1 MKPDEKSRSKESEHR
16 EPESEHRKPAS
27 LNRRDFLSSA
37 TVAGLAAAS
46 VGATDKATA
55 QQVAN
60 NESSTGALPPTAA
73 QEAMESEVPAGY
85 SADEAREYF
94 VRNPGSDFMVDLI
107 KRLGLDYITTNP
119 GSSFR
124 GIHESIV
131 NYGGNQAPELLTC
144 VHEEQAVAMAHGYYK
159 VTGKPIGVL
168 CHGTVGLQH
177 ASMAVYNAWCDR
189 APMILLAGNHLDAAE
204 RRPGAEWS
212 HSAQDCVR
220 VVRDYIK
227 WDDIPLSLQ
236 HFTESMVRGFKIAMT
251 PPMGPVAVVL
261 DGHLQEAEVGDQQ
274 LDTISINPNQPPSGD
289 EAAVAEAARWLLEAE
304 SPVIVADLMAHDQDG
319 VERLIALAE
328 ALQAPVVNQFGRMNF
343 PNTHYLSQGAGAVA
357 QADVVLGLELF
368 DTWGVINSL
377 RDRVHRD
384 SVRKARPDARVISIG
399 SNDLF
404 TKSNYQSFQR
414 FYPSDLSIAGD
425 AQATLPGLTD
435 AVLSGMLRSRRV
447 SNAEREARWRDAH
460 SRAREQALNEARYGW
475 NASPVS
481 TARLYAELWNVVKDR
496 DWALVSDD
504 GMQSRWARRLWPIDR
519 HYQFIGRSGGAGLGY
534 GAPAAVGA
542 ALAHRAE
549 GRIAINVQRDG
560 DMMYTPGAFWTAAY
574 HGIPLLTVTHNNQG
588 YHQEFM
594 HLQRMAARRQRG
606 IDGSSWVGNEL
617 RNPDIDLARIAGGMG
632 VWAAGPITDP
642 GDLAPALARA
652 VEVVDGGE
660 PAFVDVRCQPR

>member
-1 MKPDEKSRSKESEHR
+1 MKPDKQPHPTKSER
-16 EPESEHRKPAS
+16 EETARV
-27 LNRRDFLSSA
+27 NRREFLSSA
-37 TVAGLAAAS
+37 TAAGLVAAG
-46 VGATDKATA
+46 VGAAGGASA
-55 QQVAN
+55 QQVPDN
-60 NESSTGALPPTAA
+60 TQPPGAMQPTAA
-73 QEAMESEVPAGY
+73 QEAMESEIPAGY
-85 SADEAREYF
+85 SAEQAREYF
-94 VRNPGSDFMVDLI
+94 VSNPGSDFMLDVI
-107 KRLGLDYITTNP
+107 RQLGLEYITTNP

-124 GIHESIV
+124 GLQESIV

-159 VTGKPIGVL
+159 VTGKPMGVL

-189 APMILLAGNHLDAAE
+189 APMILLAGNHLDATQ

-236 HFTESMVRGFKIAMT
+236 HYAESMARGLKIAMT
-251 PPMGPVAVVL
+251 APAGPVAVVL
-261 DGHLQEAEVGDQQ
+261 DGHLQEAEAGDQD
-274 LDTISINPNQPPSGD
+274 LGPISVALNQPPTGD

-304 SPVIVADLMAHDQDG
+304 SPVLVADLMAHDQEG
-319 VERLIALAE
+319 VERLVALAE

-343 PNTHYLSQGAGAVA
+343 PNTHYLSQGAAAVA
-357 QADVVLGLELF
+357 QADVALGLELF
-368 DTWGVINSL
+368 DTWGTINTL

-404 TKSNYQSFQR
+404 TRSNYQNFQR

-425 AQATLPGLTD
+425 AQATLPVLTD
-435 AVLSGMLRSRRV
+435 AVLSGMPRARRAT
-447 SNAEREARWRDAH
+447 NAAREARWREAH
-460 SRAREQALNEARYGW
+460 SLAREQALDEARYGW

-481 TARLYAELWNVVKDR
+481 TARLYAELWNVVKNR

-504 GMQSRWARRLWPIDR
+504 GAQSRWARRLWPIDR
-519 HYQFIGRSGGAGLGY
+519 HYQYIGRSGGAGLGY

-542 ALAHRAE
+542 ALAQRPE
-549 GRIAINVQRDG
+549 GRFAINVQKDG
-560 DMMYTPGAFWTAAY
+560 DMMYTPGAFWTAAH

-606 IDGSSWVGNEL
+606 IDGSSRVGNEL
-617 RNPDIDLARIAGGMG
+617 RNPDIDLAGIAGAMG
-632 VWAAGPITDP
+632 VWAQGPIVDP
-642 GDLAPALARA
+642 GDLGAALARA
-652 VEVVDGGE
+652 AEVVDSGK

>member
-1 MKPDEKSRSKESEHR
+1 MKPDDQSPPAKSARTESE
-16 EPESEHRKPAS
+16 KV
-27 LNRRDFLSSA
+27 NRRDFLSTA

-46 VGATDKATA
+46 VGTSEKAGA
-55 QQVAN
+55 QQLADN
-60 NESSTGALPPTAA
+60 DSPAGASPPTAA
-73 QEAMESEVPAGY
+73 QAAMEYDVPEGY
-85 SADEAREYF
+85 SAAEAREYF
-94 VRNPGSDFMVDLI
+94 VRNPGSDFMLDVI
-107 KRLGLDYITTNP
+107 KRLGFDYITTNP

-131 NYGGNQAPELLTC
+131 NHGGNRAPELITC

-159 VTGKPIGVL
+159 VTGKPLGVL

-189 APMILLAGNHLDAAE
+189 VPMILLAGNHLDATE
-204 RRPGAEWS
+204 RRAGVEWS

-227 WDDIPLSLQ
+227 WDDTPFSLQ
-236 HFTESMVRGFKIAMT
+236 HYAESMVRAYRIAMT
-251 PPMGPVAVVL
+251 PPTGPVAVVI
-261 DGHLQEAEVGDQQ
+261 DGHLQEGEVGDHAPEMVP
-274 LDTISINPNQPPSGD
+274 LTPMQPPMG
-289 EAAVAEAARWLLEAE
+289 EAAAIAEAARWLVEAE
-304 SPVIVADLMAHDQDG
+304 SPVIVADLMARDQEG
-319 VERLIALAE
+319 VDQLVALAE

-343 PNTHYLSQGAGAVA
+343 PNTHYLSQGAAAVA
-357 QADVVLGLELF
+357 EADLVLGLELF
-368 DTWGVINSL
+368 DTWGVINTL

-384 SVRKARPDARVISIG
+384 TVRKARPDARVITIG

-404 TKSNYQSFQR
+404 TKSNYQNFQR
-414 FYPSDLSIAGD
+414 YFPADLAIAGD
-425 AQATLPGLTD
+425 AQATLPALTD
-435 AVLSGMLRSRRV
+435 AVLSGMPRARRAT
-447 SNAEREARWRDAH
+447 NAERESRWRDAH
-460 SRAREQALNEARYGW
+460 AQARARALDEARYAW

-481 TARLYAELWNVVKDR
+481 TARLYAELWNAVEDH

-504 GMQSRWARRLWPIDR
+504 NMQSAWARRLWPIER
-519 HYQFIGRSGGAGLGY
+519 HYQYIGRSGGAGLGY

-549 GRIAINVQRDG
+549 GRLAVNVQSDG
-560 DMMYTPGAFWTAAY
+560 DLMYTPGAFWTAAY
-574 HGIPLLTVTHNNQG
+574 HDIPMLTVTHNNQG

-617 RNPDIDLARIAGGMG
+617 RNPDIDFARMVDSMG
-632 VWAAGPITDP
+632 VWAEGPVTDP
-642 GDLAPALARA
+642 GELGPALARA
-652 VEVVDGGE
+652 VEAVDGGE

>member
-1 MKPDEKSRSKESEHR
+1 MKPENQPHPTNSEQ
-16 EPESEHRKPAS
+16 EAPARV
-27 LNRRDFLSSA
+27 NRRDFLSS
-37 TVAGLAAAS
+37 TVAAGLTAAG
-46 VGATDKATA
+46 VGAADKASA
-55 QQVAN
+55 QQPAAN
-60 NESSTGALPPTAA
+60 TQPPGAMPPTAA
-73 QEAMESEVPAGY
+73 QQAMETEIPAGY
-85 SADEAREYF
+85 SAGQAREYF
-94 VRNPGSDFMVDLI
+94 VENPASDFMVDLI
-107 KRLGLDYITTNP
+107 KQIGFDYITTNP

-124 GIHESIV
+124 GLHESIV

-159 VTGKPIGVL
+159 VAGKPLGVL

-177 ASMAVYNAWCDR
+177 ASMAVYNAYCDR

-227 WDDIPLSLQ
+227 WDDTPLSLQ
-236 HFTESMVRGFKIAMT
+236 HFAESMVRGLKIAMT
-251 PPMGPVAVVL
+251 PPAGPVAVVL
-261 DGHLQEAEVGDQQ
+261 DGHLQEAELGDQHPK
-274 LDTISINPNQPPSGD
+274 LSPVVLNQPPAGD
-289 EAAVAEAARWLLEAE
+289 EAAIAEAARWLLEAE
-304 SPVIVADLMAHDQDG
+304 SPVIVADLMAHDQEG
-319 VERLIALAE
+319 VQRLVALAE

-404 TKSNYQSFQR
+404 TRSNYQNFQR
-414 FYPSDLSIAGD
+414 FYASDLSIAGD
-425 AQATLPGLTD
+425 AQATLPLLTD
-435 AVLSGMLRSRRV
+435 AVLTGMPPARHAT
-447 SNAEREARWRDAH
+447 NAAREARWREAY
-460 SRAREQALNEARYGW
+460 SQARAKALDDARYGW

-481 TARLYAELWNVVKDR
+481 TARLYAELWQVVKGR

-504 GMQSRWARRLWPIDR
+504 GAQSRWARRLWPIDR
-519 HYQFIGRSGGAGLGY
+519 HYQYIGRSGGAGLGY
-534 GAPAAVGA
+534 GAPAAIGA
-542 ALAHRAE
+542 ALAHRPE
-549 GRIAINVQRDG
+549 GRFAVNVQKDG
-560 DMMYTPGAFWTAAY
+560 DLMYTPGAFWTAAY
-574 HGIPLLTVTHNNQG
+574 HRIPLLTVTHNNLG

-606 IDGSSWVGNEL
+606 IDSTWRVGNEF
-617 RNPDIDLARIAGGMG
+617 RNPEIDFSRMAAAMG
-632 VWAAGPITDP
+632 VWAEGPIADP
-642 GDLAPALARA
+642 DDLGPALARA
-652 VEVVDGGE
+652 AEVVDGGE

>member
-1 MKPDEKSRSKESEHR
+1 MKPEDKSRATKSPQREST
-16 EPESEHRKPAS
+16 SV
-27 LNRRDFLSSA
+27 NRRDFLSSA
-37 TVAGLAAAS
+37 TAAGLAAAS
-46 VGATDKATA
+46 AGATDKAAA
-55 QQVAN
+55 QQVA
-60 NESSTGALPPTAA
+60 STELPPGALPPTAA
-73 QEAMESEVPAGY
+73 QEAMESEIPAGY
-85 SADEAREYF
+85 SAEEAREYF

-124 GIHESIV
+124 GLHESIV

-236 HFTESMVRGFKIAMT
+236 HYTESMVRGFKIAMT

-261 DGHLQEAEVGDQQ
+261 DGHLQEAGTGDQH
-274 LDTISINPNQPPSGD
+274 LDMLSIAPNQPPSGD

-404 TKSNYQSFQR
+404 TKSNYQNFQR

-481 TARLYAELWNVVKDR
+481 TARLYAELWNVVKNR

-549 GRIAINVQRDG
+549 GRLAVNVQRDG

-617 RNPDIDLARIAGGMG
+617 RNPDIDLARIASAMG
-632 VWAAGPITDP
+632 VWAEGPIVDP